1 MEENKDVCQ
10 ICGGIGFVEYEKD
23 GYRFMRPCECKEL
36 KDAKERL
43 ERSGIS
49 EEFQKKGFKNFND
62 RGMELLKKAKAMAID
77 YCKKFPE
84 IRGTR
89 YNSVLLQGQVGS
101 GKTHLSMAI
110 CNAIMTNHKTGVL
123 YMPYRE
129 EITKI
134 KQCVRDAINYD
145 NAISRYKNVP
155 VLMIDDL
162 LKGKSSDADVNILF
176 EIINHRYIKNLPMII
191 STEKTTDELLDF
203 DEGTMSRVIEM
214 ARGHQ
219 IEIVGREYNY
229 RLYGEKG

>member
-1 MEENKDVCQ
+1 MDGEQVCEK
-10 ICGGIGFVEYEKD
+10 CGGRGFIEYEKD
-23 GYRFMRPCECKEL
+23 GYTFAKTCECQEL
-36 KDAKERL
+36 KYAKERL

-49 EEFQKKGFKNFND
+49 AEFQKKGFKNFND
-62 RGMELLKKAKAMAID
+62 RGLDLLKKAKSIGLQ
-77 YCKKFPE
+77 YCKEFPE
-84 IRGTR
+84 IRNTR
-89 YNSVLLQGQVGS
+89 RNSVLYQGQVGS

-110 CNAIMTNHKTGVL
+110 CNNIMTVHRVGCI
-123 YMPYRE
+123 YMAYRE

-134 KQCVRDAINYD
+134 KQTVTDSMNYS
-145 NAISRYKNVP
+145 NAVGRFKNAQ

-162 LKGKSSDADVNILF
+162 LKGKNSEADINILF
-176 EIINHRYIKNLPMII
+176 EIINHRYLNNLPMVI

-229 RLYGEKG
+229 RLYGD